1 MRSTP
6 AKGSTDVHPMTT
18 DNLAPVFLDNKP
30 VVLQDPKPKLS
41 AIITA
46 SGKSNVTNVKWLQ
59 FQPASQGKPLRPEEV
74 LDRTSNPTMPIYLTS
89 GARTPPAGAAG
100 TTLKVPPI
108 AGSADKPM
116 AASTVE
122 QADDEPVG
130 AAGEDD
136 Q

>member
-1 MRSTP
+1 
-6 AKGSTDVHPMTT
+6 MTN

-30 VVLQDPKPKLS
+30 IDLQDPKPKLS

-89 GARTPPAGAAG
+89 GARTQPAGAPGAPAKAPA
-100 TTLKVPPI
+100 TPAR
-108 AGSADKPM
+108 AGSEDVAPAEDMP
-116 AASTVE
+116 
-122 QADDEPVG
+122 DEDRKDA

>member
-1 MRSTP
+1 
-6 AKGSTDVHPMTT
+6 MTN

-30 VVLQDPKPKLS
+30 IDLQDPKPKLS
-41 AIITA
+41 AIISA

-59 FQPASQGKPLRPEEV
+59 FQPGTQGKPLRPEEV

-89 GARTPPAGAAG
+89 GGRTPPVGGSGFAAKSAPM
-100 TTLKVPPI
+100 T
-108 AGSADKPM
+108 GSAGKSEAVAP
-116 AASTVE
+116 VE
-122 QADDEPVG
+122 AADDEKDSP